1 MDDPQA
7 LYVSTSFYSYLTY
20 VLICFIHKLWSKYK
34 IYWFSHINIFQK
46 KCAFIGFSSKI
57 CNKSKEM
64 KTLQFSLIQ
73 SQGRNCWEGNCPP
86 PRFQVA
92 TYAPESVNI
101 FLENNEYILQDIQVL
116 TYFINYPSD
125 SDEDEL
131 EEEEDYEG
139 EDGEGEEDF
148 EEEVKQYRNQTQYN
162 NHSRLKT
169 TASKS
174 Q

>member
-1 MDDPQA
+1 MN
-7 LYVSTSFYSYLTY
+7 YS
-20 VLICFIHKLWSKYK
+20 
-34 IYWFSHINIFQK
+34 
-46 KCAFIGFSSKI
+46 
-57 CNKSKEM
+57 
-64 KTLQFSLIQ
+64 
-73 SQGRNCWEGNCPP
+73 
-86 PRFQVA
+86 
-92 TYAPESVNI
+92 
-101 FLENNEYILQDIQVL
+101 
-116 TYFINYPSD
+116 SD